1 MSTPELTAHDVA
13 DFLQHNPDF
22 LTQHA
27 SVFASLKVPHPHET
41 RAISL
46 GERQI
51 LALRARVKD
60 LEWKLAGLVHNA
72 SGNERISR
80 TLTDW
85 CALMLA
91 EPDAEKLPGYIV
103 ESLTSLF
110 DLPDIAL
117 RLWGLDG
124 ADATLTQ
131 GISSALAD
139 YCGELAKPYCGPRS
153 EQPAGALL
161 QSHIASMAV
170 VPLHLPGSRN
180 TVGVLVL
187 GSPDTERFTTDMDTV
202 FLETLGRLAGAAL
215 SRLPRRSALPAEET
229 LG

>member
-1 MSTPELTAHDVA
+1 MSALELSADDVA
-13 DFLQHNPDF
+13 AFLQQNPNF
-22 LTQHA
+22 FTSHA
-27 SVFASLKVPHPHET
+27 SLFAGLKVPHPHET

-72 SGNERISR
+72 SGNEKISR

-91 EPDAEKLPGYIV
+91 EPQAEKLPGYIV
-103 ESLTSLF
+103 ESLASLF

-124 ADATLTQ
+124 ADDTLMQ
-131 GISSALAD
+131 GVSPALTD
-139 YCGELAKPYCGPRS
+139 YANSLAKPWCGPCS
-153 EQPAGALL
+153 NQAAAALL
-161 QSHIASMAV
+161 PASSASMAV
-170 VPLHLPGSRN
+170 MALHLPG
-180 TVGVLVL
+180 TTQCVGLLVL
-187 GSPDTERFTTDMDTV
+187 GSASAERFTADMDTV
-202 FLETLGRLAGAAL
+202 FLETLGRLASAAL
-215 SRLPRRSALPAEET
+215 SRLPQRSASPAHET

>member
-1 MSTPELTAHDVA
+1 MSAPELSADLVA
-13 DFLQHNPDF
+13 DFLQQNPDF
-22 LTQHA
+22 FTSHGSL
-27 SVFASLKVPHPHET
+27 FANLKVPHPHET

-72 SGNERISR
+72 SGNEKISR

-103 ESLTSLF
+103 ESLASLF
-110 DLPDIAL
+110 DLPDVAL

-124 ADATLTQ
+124 SDATLTQ
-131 GISSALAD
+131 GVSSAVTE
-139 YCGELAKPYCGPRS
+139 YCAGLSQPYCGPRG
-153 EQPAGALL
+153 EQPVAALFD
-161 QSHIASMAV
+161 SHVVSLAV
-170 VPLHLPGSRN
+170 VPLHMPGSSD

-187 GSPDTERFTTDMDTV
+187 GSPDAQRFTADMDTV
-202 FLETLGRLAGAAL
+202 FLQTLGRLAGAAL